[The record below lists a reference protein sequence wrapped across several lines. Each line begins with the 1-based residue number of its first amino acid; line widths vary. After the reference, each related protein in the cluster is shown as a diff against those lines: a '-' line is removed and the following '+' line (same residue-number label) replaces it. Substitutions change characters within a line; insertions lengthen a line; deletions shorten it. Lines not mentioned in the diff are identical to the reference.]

1 MPIKPSLAFS
11 FFGTNSS
18 LAGPTNWDSGINPW
32 TSSAWTTAPP
42 LLDPIITPSTGL
54 SSSLA
59 FSRTLQPL
67 SPLALSTER
76 IVAPSSSSGLI
87 TNATT
92 SEPDSK
98 LSKSSFE

>member
-11 FFGTNSS
+11 FLGTNNS
-18 LAGPTNWDSGINPW
+18 LAGPTSWDNGIKPW

-42 LLDPIITPSTGL
+42 LFEPIITPSTAL

-67 SPLALSTER
+67 SPLALSTDK

-87 TNATT
+87 TKATT
-92 SEPDSK
+92 SDP
-98 LSKSSFE
+98 SSNVS